1 MTDVQKVLGH
11 SADIIVAAN
20 ARDTGISVLATK
32 SPQKTI
38 VVSATKKSISP
49 KTIIVEDNSP
59 QRKSLLNFFLFII
72 IFNSCHPSICRNNE
86 SCR

>member
-1 MTDVQKVLGH
+1 LTDVQKVLGH

-59 QRKSLLNFFLFII
+59 QRKSLGKSKQSLLKTLTLESPSTII
-72 IFNSCHPSICRNNE
+72 VSP
-86 SCR
+86 